1 MLAYFYQHAEWE
13 VMEEVKNIANQNNL
27 TIIANIHDAIIFR
40 DRLSQPLRDQM
51 QNAMRIKTNNQ
62 FWHLEEKQI
71 SGY

>member
-1 MLAYFYQHAEWE
+1 M
-13 VMEEVKNIANQNNL
+13 
-27 TIIANIHDAIIFR
+27 IIANIHDAIIFR

>member
-1 MLAYFYQHAEWE
+1 
-13 VMEEVKNIANQNNL
+13 
-27 TIIANIHDAIIFR
+27 
-40 DRLSQPLRDQM
+40 M